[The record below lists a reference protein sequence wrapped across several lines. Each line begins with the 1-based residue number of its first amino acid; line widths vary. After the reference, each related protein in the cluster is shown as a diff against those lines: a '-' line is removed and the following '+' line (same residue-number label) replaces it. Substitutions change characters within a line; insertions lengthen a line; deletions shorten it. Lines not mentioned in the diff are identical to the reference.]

1 MNKQIVVQR
10 QNSNSFRILFVMS
23 VYLIGRCV
31 EQTDVKKIAQNFSP
45 SCATWFHK
53 FQVQMK

>member
-31 EQTDVKKIAQNFSP
+31 EQTDVKKIAQKFSP
-45 SCATWFHK
+45 SCATGFHK
-53 FQVQMK
+53 FQV